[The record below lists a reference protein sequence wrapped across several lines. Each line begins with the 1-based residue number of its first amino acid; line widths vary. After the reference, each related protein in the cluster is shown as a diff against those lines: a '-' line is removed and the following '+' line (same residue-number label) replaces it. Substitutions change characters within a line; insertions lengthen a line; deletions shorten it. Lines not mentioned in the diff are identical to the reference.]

1 MYSRIKTCTLE
12 GLEGHIVQVECDL
25 SRGLPKFSIVGL
37 PDAAI
42 KESSERVRAAI
53 KNSHLDFPLNRI
65 TINLSPASL
74 KKDGTQ
80 MDLAIC
86 VAILAAN
93 GEVLQEGIEDY
104 IYIGEVNLDGG
115 ITAVEGALPMIIS
128 LREKGY
134 RKVIVPYRNRK
145 ECAAISDMKIY
156 PVNSLAEVVEFLN
169 KEKDI
174 EAQQPDVFQVESKRY
189 DIDFSEIKGQHLLK
203 RAMEIAAAGGHNL
216 LMIGSPGCGK
226 SMTAKRLPTILPPLT
241 FEESVEVTKI
251 YSVAGLLQD
260 ENLIKERPFRSP
272 HHTSSSVSLIGG
284 GRIPKPGEV
293 SLAHNGVL
301 YLDELAEFSRN
312 VLEVL
317 RQPMED
323 HWIHIARAQASLT
336 YPANFMF
343 IGSMNPCPC
352 GYYGHPTE
360 PCQCSTQ
367 SIQRYLGKI
376 SHPLLDRIDIHV
388 ELSPVKFQDIS
399 KESKEETS
407 EEIRNRVIKAR
418 NKQLER
424 FKDSNYF
431 CNANIRDREIKKYCK
446 INQESEKL
454 IEMAF
459 KKYHFSARSYHKI
472 LKVARTIADLEDSE
486 DIKQEHLL
494 EAIRYRS
501 IESKYWG
508 SR

>member
-145 ECAAISDMKIY
+145 ECAAISDMEIY
-156 PVNSLAEVVEFLN
+156 PVKSLVEVVEFLN

-226 SMTAKRLPTILPPLT
+226 SMAAKRLPTILPPLT

-251 YSVAGLLQD
+251 YSVAGLLQY

-501 IESKYWG
+501 VESKYWG

>member
-501 IESKYWG
+501 VESKYWG

>member
-25 SRGLPKFSIVGL
+25 SRGLPKINIVGL

-42 KESSERVRAAI
+42 KESSERARAAI
-53 KNSHLDFPLNRI
+53 KNSQLDFPLKRI

-86 VAILAAN
+86 IAILAAN
-93 GEVLQEGIEDY
+93 GEVAEDKIEDY
-104 IYIGEVNLDGG
+104 IYIGEVNLDGQV
-115 ITAVEGALPMIIS
+115 TAIEGALPMIIS
-128 LREKGY
+128 LREKDY
-134 RKVIVPYRNRK
+134 RKVIVPYKNRK
-145 ECAAISDMKIY
+145 ECAAISDMEIY
-156 PVNSLAEVVEFLN
+156 PVNSLVEVVEFIN
-169 KEKDI
+169 GEREIKPQAAEI
-174 EAQQPDVFQVESKRY
+174 FQESSKRY
-189 DIDFSEIKGQHLLK
+189 DVDFSEIRGQHLLK

-226 SMTAKRLPTILPPLT
+226 SMAAKRLSTILPPLT
-241 FEESVEVTKI
+241 FEESIEVTKI
-251 YSVAGLLQD
+251 YSVAGLLKD

-323 HWIHIARAQASLT
+323 HSIHIARAQASLT

-343 IGSMNPCPC
+343 VGSMNPCPC

-388 ELSPVKFQDIS
+388 ELSPVKFKDIS
-399 KESKEETS
+399 ADIKEETS
-407 EEIRNRVIKAR
+407 EEIRKRVIGAR
-418 NKQLER
+418 NRQIER
-424 FKDSNYF
+424 FKESNYF
-431 CNANIRDREIKKYCK
+431 CNANIKDREIKKYCK
-446 INQESEKL
+446 IDRDSEKI

-472 LKVARTIADLEDSE
+472 LKVARTIADLSGSE
-486 DIKQEHLL
+486 NIKQDHLL

-501 IESKYWG
+501 VESKYWG

>member
-145 ECAAISDMKIY
+145 ECAAISDMEIY
-156 PVNSLAEVVEFLN
+156 PVKSLVEVVEFLN

-226 SMTAKRLPTILPPLT
+226 SMAAKRLPTILPPLT

-501 IESKYWG
+501 VESKYWG